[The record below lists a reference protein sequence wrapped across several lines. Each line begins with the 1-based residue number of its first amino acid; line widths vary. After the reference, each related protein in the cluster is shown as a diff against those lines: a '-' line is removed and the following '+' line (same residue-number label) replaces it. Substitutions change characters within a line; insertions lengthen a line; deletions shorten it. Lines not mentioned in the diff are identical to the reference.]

1 MPDLANLLGSLIP
14 TGSLAGRPASPLGR
28 PGQDEAD
35 STTGSWEQSRGH
47 RTQSGP
53 QDALDD

>member
-1 MPDLANLLGSLIP
+1 MPDLTSLLGSLIP
-14 TGSLAGRPASPLGR
+14 TSSLAGRPASPLRR

-47 RTQSGP
+47 RSQGMTNDA
-53 QDALDD
+53 QDD